1 LRLARKRIYGRLGV
15 CPKTLGRIEMIPLDE
30 KIERTQRLLR
40 RLEED
45 QPLLAVR
52 VAELGRDHQES
63 AKQFAAQLLDHTRAE
78 LQRLMEKRS
87 QEFDYFVPSP
97 AD

>member
-1 LRLARKRIYGRLGV
+1 
-15 CPKTLGRIEMIPLDE
+15 MIPLDE

-45 QPLLAVR
+45 QPLLAIR
-52 VAELGRDHQES
+52 VAALEREHQES
-63 AKQFAAQLLDHTRAE
+63 AKKFAAQLLSHTRAE
-78 LQRLMEKRS
+78 LRRLREKRS
-87 QEFDYFVPSP
+87 QELDLFVPSA